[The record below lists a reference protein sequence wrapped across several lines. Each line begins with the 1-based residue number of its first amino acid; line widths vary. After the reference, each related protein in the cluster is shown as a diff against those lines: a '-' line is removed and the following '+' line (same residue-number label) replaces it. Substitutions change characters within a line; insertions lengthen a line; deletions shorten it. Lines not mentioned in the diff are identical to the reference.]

1 MSNKWRR
8 IWIYVCTFR
17 LLPVEEAQVKSMLSS
32 VAKGLPSFLCGIST
46 FFDIF
51 LTFFNIFFLTFTNC
65 VLGQKRG
72 KFLRKFFLVCLGKV
86 KPELRKGYATVAL
99 SLNNML
105 MSERYGRTFWV
116 TRCQQK
122 ELVVSEVVRK
132 RMRKWRSFRN
142 IEL

>member
-51 LTFFNIFFLTFTNC
+51 FNFFKYFFKIFLIY
-65 VLGQKRG
+65 
-72 KFLRKFFLVCLGKV
+72 FF
-86 KPELRKGYATVAL
+86 
-99 SLNNML
+99 
-105 MSERYGRTFWV
+105 
-116 TRCQQK
+116 
-122 ELVVSEVVRK
+122 
-132 RMRKWRSFRN
+132 
-142 IEL
+142 

>member
-51 LTFFNIFFLTFTNC
+51 LNFF
-65 VLGQKRG
+65 
-72 KFLRKFFLVCLGKV
+72 
-86 KPELRKGYATVAL
+86 
-99 SLNNML
+99 
-105 MSERYGRTFWV
+105 
-116 TRCQQK
+116 
-122 ELVVSEVVRK
+122 
-132 RMRKWRSFRN
+132 
-142 IEL
+142 